1 MIQKESLKIS
11 GMSCAAC
18 AARIEKGLSKIE
30 GVISANVNFA
40 MEKATVEFDDTQ
52 VNAQKFEEVI
62 NKLGYGII
70 KEKAAG
76 ESKVELKITGM
87 SCAACSAKVEKKLY
101 KLEGVSKA
109 NVNLTTEKATVE
121 YDSSE
126 IKVSEMIKAIQA
138 LGYGAEKAEEITKDR
153 EKEQREKEIK
163 GLRLTL
169 IISAVLS
176 SPLVLAM
183 ILSLLHIDVP
193 SLHNPYFQLIIATPI
208 QFVIGFRF
216 YKHAFYALRSKSA
229 NMDVLISMG
238 TSAAYFFSLYNVF
251 FEPVKMGGMKDLY
264 FEAAAVIITLI
275 LLGKYLEAVAK
286 GKTSE
291 AIKKLMGLQAKTA
304 RVIRNN
310 AEEDIPIEEVEVE
323 DIVVVRPGEKVPVDG
338 KIIEGHSSIDEAMLT
353 GESLP
358 VEKKPGDFVIGATIN
373 KFGTFKFEATKVGKD
388 TALSQIVKMV
398 EDAQGSK
405 APIQKIADQVSGI
418 FVPVVVGIAV
428 VTFLIWFLTTGDF
441 TKAIV
446 SAVAVL
452 VIACPCALGL
462 ATPTAI
468 MVGTG
473 KGAENGIL
481 IKGGEHLET
490 AYKLNAVVLDKTGTI
505 TKGQP
510 EVTDIIT
517 LGTLDKKEV
526 LRLAAITEK
535 SSEHP
540 LGVAIYENSK
550 KELGSIPDPD
560 SFEAIPGR
568 GVMSV
573 VGNKAIYMGTRK
585 LMLEK
590 DIDIGSIES
599 TLAKLEDNGK
609 TAMLMAVENTLEAI
623 VAVADTLKENS
634 KEAIEDLQKMGI
646 EVYMITGDNKRT
658 ANAIAKQVGITNV
671 LAEVLPENKAQEVE
685 KLKSKGKVVAMVGD
699 GINDAP
705 ALATA
710 NIGMAIGTGT
720 DVAIEAADI
729 TLMRG
734 DLRTI
739 PAAIRLSRKTMN
751 KIKQNLFW
759 AFFYNIIGI
768 PFAALGFLNP
778 MIAGGAMAFS
788 SVSVVTNSLSLKRY
802 NPGKYIM
809 ASVAAPSSL
818 NPEWKLKAAPRQDVK
833 QLEDKIKQQD
843 TKLEELEK
851 QNEELMDKVAELS
864 KKGNDTI
871 EIKLKIA
878 EVLIKTQQMAD
889 NILEE
894 AKKQALEEKSR
905 LQLQNEMEKEKIL
918 GIKQDAWILRKEIL
932 TRLKTYEQQL
942 DVILGEDF
950 SIEEEEVVSIRNA
963 ASYK

>member
-1 MIQKESLKIS
+1 MILKESLKIS

-30 GVISANVNFA
+30 GVSSANVNFA
-40 MEKATVEFDDTQ
+40 MERATVEFDDTQ
-52 VNAQKFEEVI
+52 ANAQKLEEVI
-62 NKLGYGII
+62 NRLGYGVV
-70 KEKAAG
+70 KEQSDR
-76 ESKVELKITGM
+76 ESRVELKISGM
-87 SCAACSAKVEKKLY
+87 SCAACSARIEKRLHR
-101 KLEGVSKA
+101 LEGVSKA
-109 NVNLTTEKATVE
+109 NVNLTTEKATIE
-121 YDSSE
+121 YDASR
-126 IKVSEMIKAIQA
+126 IKVSEMIKAVQD
-138 LGYGAEKAEEITKDR
+138 LGYGAEKAEEVARDR
-153 EKEQREKEIK
+153 EKELREKEIR

-169 IISAVLS
+169 IISVVLS

-183 ILSLLHIDVP
+183 LLSLLGINVP
-193 SLHNPYFQLIIATPI
+193 FLHDPYFQLIIATPV
-208 QFVIGFRF
+208 QFVIGSRF

-251 FEPVKMGGMKDLY
+251 FQPPAMDGMKDLY

-310 AEEDIPIEEVEVE
+310 LEEDIPVEEVEVG

-338 KIIEGHSSIDEAMLT
+338 KILEGSSAIDEAMLT

-398 EDAQGSK
+398 ENAQGSK
-405 APIQKIADQVSGI
+405 APIQKIADRVSGI
-418 FVPVVVGIAV
+418 FVPVVVLIAL
-428 VTFLIWFLTTGDF
+428 VTFLSWFLATGDLA
-441 TKAIV
+441 KAIV

-517 LGTLDKKEV
+517 LGSLDEKEV

-540 LGVAIYENSK
+540 LGAAIYENGR
-550 KELGSIPDPD
+550 KESGAIPDPD

-568 GVMSV
+568 GVRAV
-573 VGNKAIYMGTRK
+573 VENRTIHMGTRK

-590 DIDIGSIES
+590 GIDTGPIES
-599 TLAKLEDNGK
+599 ALAKLEDDGK

-658 ANAIAKQVGITNV
+658 ANAIAKQVGITQV
-671 LAEVLPENKAQEVE
+671 LAEVLPENKAREVE
-685 KLKSKGKVVAMVGD
+685 KLKSSGKAVAMVGD

-710 NIGMAIGTGT
+710 DIGMAIGTGT

-739 PAAIRLSRKTMN
+739 PAAIRLSRKTMR

-788 SVSVVTNSLSLKRY
+788 SVSVVTNSLSLKNY
-802 NPGKYIM
+802 SPGKYN
-809 ASVAAPSSL
+809 SGGGDAAFSAL
-818 NPEWKLKAAPRQDVK
+818 NPEWKLKAPPKRDA
-833 QLEDKIKQQD
+833 
-843 TKLEELEK
+843 KLPEELEK
-851 QNEELMDKVAELS
+851 QK
-864 KKGNDTI
+864 
-871 EIKLKIA
+871 
-878 EVLIKTQQMAD
+878 
-889 NILEE
+889 
-894 AKKQALEEKSR
+894 
-905 LQLQNEMEKEKIL
+905 
-918 GIKQDAWILRKEIL
+918 
-932 TRLKTYEQQL
+932 
-942 DVILGEDF
+942 
-950 SIEEEEVVSIRNA
+950 
-963 ASYK
+963 